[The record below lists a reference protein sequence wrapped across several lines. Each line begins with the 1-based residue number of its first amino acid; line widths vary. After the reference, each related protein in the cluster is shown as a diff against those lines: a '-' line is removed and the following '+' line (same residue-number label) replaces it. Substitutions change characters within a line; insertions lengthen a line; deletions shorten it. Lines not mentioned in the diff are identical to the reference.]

1 MSSKKI
7 IILDGSGAIG
17 SSIAKGTIE
26 DLTHSLAIEFAPK
39 TRMNCIAPSLL
50 LTQKCHNT

>member
-39 TRMNCIAPSLL
+39 TRMNCIASSLL
-50 LTQKCHNT
+50 LTQKYRKT